1 MTLLRIVKLLAI
13 GALALTA
20 VSPVAQGSGG
30 TAITS
35 CGQLVTTNA
44 FLTQDLYC
52 PGQDAIVVGAPGITI
67 DLKGFTLRGDRTGGN
82 DGIVDTGYDGV
93 TIRNGV
99 VRNFYLG
106 MNLYAGAGADGIS
119 VSKLIVSGNLFDGI
133 LVSGDSATIQS
144 LTASGNGGDGVDV
157 EGNGTRIQSST
168 ASGNGNAGF
177 LVSGDSATI
186 QSSTTTGNDFHGIA
200 VFSDFATIQSSTAS
214 GNGDDGIHA
223 EGNLTNVKSSTAA
236 GNVLNGIDVRGN
248 GTKIQSSTAS
258 GNGSEGIYAYGDGT
272 VVKGNRAEAN
282 GFHSG
287 VSDLL
292 EVGINATGWSFT
304 PPVGTNTALGNDHP
318 QECFPDTLC

>member
-52 PGQDAIVVGAPGITI
+52 PGQDAIVVGVPGITI

-133 LVSGDSATIQS
+133 
-144 LTASGNGGDGVDV
+144 
-157 EGNGTRIQSST
+157 
-168 ASGNGNAGF
+168 